1 MVRQC
6 RLAEESES
14 SMFFLITSK
23 KTRPAAGLKPCAGV
37 VVCGGQVGIAM
48 HQAAPHAINPRDAG
62 RSGLM

>member
-1 MVRQC
+1 
-6 RLAEESES
+6 
-14 SMFFLITSK
+14 MFFLITSK

>member
-14 SMFFLITSK
+14 SMFFLI
-23 KTRPAAGLKPCAGV
+23 TRPAAGLKPCAGV